1 MNNTPTAEDFAW
13 SQEQD
18 FISILAEANYQ
29 EVYNLM
35 IEFAKLHVQAAL
47 ISAWEKAKIKQE
59 IFSETGEPIYEID
72 HLSILQS
79 YPSSNIK

>member
-1 MNNTPTAEDFAW
+1 MNKIPTAVEFLHSFEEESDDLVFKA
-13 SQEQD
+13 
-18 FISILAEANYQ
+18 
-29 EVYNLM
+29 M

-47 ISAWEKAKIKQE
+47 VSAWEKAKIKQE

-79 YPSSNIK
+79 YPLNLIK